1 MVVKPAAPLLLFLLH
16 QTLRTPAITSKV
28 AFKNMKIGVWGGE
41 VKVKFIPINA
51 CAVSR
56 LLKHTWTTRSKGDV
70 MFIAFQGWSKLSRH
84 HSSCE
89 RHFLEGDSSHHYLPP
104 IPLLD
109 EPLKTLHIFLW
120 IIAYNCSMMGTALFT
135 LIRKLTPLINKVCI
149 PAKCNYEQKSHSE
162 A

>member
-1 MVVKPAAPLLLFLLH
+1 
-16 QTLRTPAITSKV
+16 
-28 AFKNMKIGVWGGE
+28 MKIGGE
-41 VKVKFIPINA
+41 VKVIFISTNA
-51 CAVSR
+51 CNLNR
-56 LLKHTWTTRSKGDV
+56 LLKHTSTTRSKCDV
-70 MFIAFQGWSKLSRH
+70 TFMVFQGWSKLSRH

-89 RHFLEGDSSHHYLPP
+89 SHFLEWDSSHPYLPP

-135 LIRKLTPLINKVCI
+135 LIRKLTTLINKVCI
-149 PAKCNYEQKSHSE
+149 PAKCDCEQKSHSE